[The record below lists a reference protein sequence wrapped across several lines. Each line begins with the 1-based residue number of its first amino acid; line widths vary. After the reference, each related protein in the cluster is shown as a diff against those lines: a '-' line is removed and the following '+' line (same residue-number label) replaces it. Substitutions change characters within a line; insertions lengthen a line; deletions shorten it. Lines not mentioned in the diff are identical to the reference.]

1 MSQDEKNLVLRAD
14 DSQNESLRALFDS
27 VLKPDATRQ
36 LQKPLNMR
44 NLPKSFFQPPS
55 TGSRSPSVSS
65 ISHSRENSAD
75 SAFGTSTIT
84 STSSSVSGGGL
95 QIAHPRAHSSPASL
109 QQTYASAQ
117 QQHQQHLK
125 QRSYD
130 ITTVLDELGPLP
142 PGWEQARTAE
152 GQVYYLN
159 HHTKT
164 TTWED
169 PRKTL
174 AAQVQSQHQ
183 RSAELLSSPSP
194 QPSPQAPT
202 KPSGSVSPGSL
213 GPLPEGW
220 DMATTAEGETYFIN
234 HTTRTTSWFDPRI
247 PIHLQ
252 RVPTSGAVLPQSNV
266 AWLPQSSPQ
275 SIQATQ
281 QKLRLQSLQM
291 EREKLK
297 QRRAEIIRQ
306 QAIIQSTTDGATT
319 VLDPFLSSLA
329 DHSRQKSD
337 DSGLGMGSNYS
348 VPATPED
355 FLSTMDDNMDGVS
368 EGGSVA
374 ADMATLDNIDST
386 DDLVASLQ
394 LGEDFSSDILDVLI
408 PSNHHSCF

>member
-1 MSQDEKNLVLRAD
+1 MSQEEINSVLRAD
-14 DSQNESLRALFDS
+14 ASSENDSLRAL
-27 VLKPDATRQ
+27 LKPDSNATRQ
-36 LQKPLNMR
+36 LSKPLKMR

-75 SAFGTSTIT
+75 SAFGNSTIT
-84 STSSSVSGGGL
+84 SPSSSVSGTGL

-130 ITTVLDELGPLP
+130 ITNVLDELGPLP

-159 HHTKT
+159 HHTKS

-194 QPSPQAPT
+194 QPSPQTPT

-234 HTTRTTSWFDPRI
+234 HTTRTTSWYDPRI

-252 RVPTSGAVLPQSNV
+252 RVPTAGAILPQSNV
-266 AWLPQSSPQ
+266 AWLPQSQSPQ
-275 SIQATQ
+275 SIQASQ
-281 QKLRLQSLQM
+281 QKLRLQSLQL

-306 QAIIQSTTDGATT
+306 QALIQSTTDGATT

-355 FLSTMDDNMDGVS
+355 FLSSMDDNMDGVS
-368 EGGSVA
+368 EGGSV
-374 ADMATLDNIDST
+374 ATLDNIDST

-394 LGEDFSSDILDVLI
+394 LGEEFSSDILDVLI

>member
-1 MSQDEKNLVLRAD
+1 MSMCACAQTGVT
-14 DSQNESLRALFDS
+14 S
-27 VLKPDATRQ
+27 VKAEH
-36 LQKPLNMR
+36 
-44 NLPKSFFQPPS
+44 
-55 TGSRSPSVSS
+55 G
-65 ISHSRENSAD
+65 A
-75 SAFGTSTIT
+75 
-84 STSSSVSGGGL
+84 SGV
-95 QIAHPRAHSSPASL
+95 AC
-109 QQTYASAQ
+109 
-117 QQHQQHLK
+117 
-125 QRSYD
+125 
-130 ITTVLDELGPLP
+130 
-142 PGWEQARTAE
+142 
-152 GQVYYLN
+152 

-202 KPSGSVSPGSL
+202 KPSGSVSPGSLGPLPEGWDMATTAEGETYFINHTTRTTSWFDPRILQLEFVDPVLRAVYVLSAILFCPFLFPSSAKPSGSVSPGSL

>member
-1 MSQDEKNLVLRAD
+1 M
-14 DSQNESLRALFDS
+14 
-27 VLKPDATRQ
+27 
-36 LQKPLNMR
+36 
-44 NLPKSFFQPPS
+44 
-55 TGSRSPSVSS
+55 
-65 ISHSRENSAD
+65 
-75 SAFGTSTIT
+75 
-84 STSSSVSGGGL
+84 SGGGL

-117 QQHQQHLK
+117 QQHQQHFK

-130 ITTVLDELGPLP
+130 ITALDELGPLP

-194 QPSPQAPT
+194 QPSPQPLTT
-202 KPSGSVSPGSL
+202 KPSGSVSPASL
-213 GPLPEGW
+213 GPLPDGW

-252 RVPTSGAVLPQSNV
+252 RVPTAGAILPTTTG
-266 AWLPQSSPQ
+266 AWLPQSQ
-275 SIQATQ
+275 SVQASQ
-281 QKLRLQSLQM
+281 QKLRLQSLQL

-306 QAIIQSTTDGATT
+306 QALMQSTTEGATSNM
-319 VLDPFLSSLA
+319 DPFLSSLA

-348 VPATPED
+348 VPHTPED

-368 EGGSVA
+368 EGGSTV
-374 ADMATLDNIDST
+374 ADMSTLDST

-394 LGEDFSSDILDVLI
+394 LSEDFSSDILDVLI
-408 PSNHHSCF
+408 PSNHHF